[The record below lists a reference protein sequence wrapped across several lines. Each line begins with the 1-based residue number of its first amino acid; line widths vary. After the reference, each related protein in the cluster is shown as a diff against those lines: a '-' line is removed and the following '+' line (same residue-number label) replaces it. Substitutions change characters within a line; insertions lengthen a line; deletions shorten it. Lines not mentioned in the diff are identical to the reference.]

1 MTNYGLHKLIDSQSP
16 HYDTEDEKSAI
27 ELMEEEIT
35 IVEMIGYCKG
45 NIFKYKYRLNKKGQK
60 ASDIIKIVKYT
71 NYLKELT
78 LLKHMD
84 GINDSMLT
92 SRAWRL
98 AGITWDYG

>member
-16 HYDTEDEKSAI
+16 HYDAEDEITAI
-27 ELMEEEIT
+27 EERENEQT
-35 IVEMIGYCKG
+35 ICEMIGACKF
-45 NIFKYKYRLNKKGQK
+45 NIGKYKYRLNKKGQK
-60 ASDIIKIVKYT
+60 ASDIVKIVKYT

-98 AGITWDYG
+98 AGIKWEYS